1 MIDRLRNLSLAT
13 WMLIAILAGLAL
25 GFLAPDVAR
34 QTAILSTIF
43 LRLIKSIIAPVMF
56 GVLVTAVTG
65 AGTLRD
71 IGRLGWKSVLYFESA
86 TSIALLIGWCAVAIA
101 QPGRG
106 VALPAQTA
114 ARADVPSFATVVE
127 RAFPS
132 SIFDAMARGDVLEI
146 VVFCLIFGLACHSVG
161 AKARPVV
168 EFAEAVGAIAF
179 KYTSFVMYLAPFAV
193 CAAMASTVADGGGD
207 SLKAL
212 AKFVVVAW
220 VAQILYMVVVLGGS
234 LLVAGMPFGRFIDH
248 ARKPF
253 LVAFATTSSAAALP
267 QTLECLENM
276 GIPKRI
282 VGIVA
287 PLSITFNM
295 SGSSIHLAMCAL
307 FAAQAAGM
315 RLPLSEQALILLTLK
330 LTSKGVAGIPRANFV
345 ILTGLF
351 AMFSLPLAVLPM
363 LLGIDAVVDMIR
375 TSVNVLGHCVAG
387 PVIAR
392 WEGIR
397 LKDEPAG
404 ITQPV
409 AA

>member
-1 MIDRLRNLSLAT
+1 MLDRFRNLSLST
-13 WMLIAILAGLAL
+13 WMFIAILAGLAL
-25 GFLAPDVAR
+25 GYLAPDVAR
-34 QTAILSTIF
+34 QTAILSSIF
-43 LRLIKSIIAPVMF
+43 LRLIKSIIAPIMF

-71 IGRLGWKSVLYFESA
+71 IGRVGWKSVLYFESV
-86 TSIALLIGWCAVAIA
+86 TSIALLVGWFAVAIV
-101 QPGRG
+101 QPGKG
-106 VALPAQTA
+106 VALPAEA
-114 ARADVPSFATVVE
+114 AAPHLDVPSFSTVVE

-146 VVFCLIFGLACHSVG
+146 VVFCLLFGLACHSVG

-168 EFAEAVGAIAF
+168 AFAESISAIAF

-193 CAAMASTVADGGGD
+193 CAAVASTVADGGGE

-220 VAQILYMVVVLGGS
+220 VAQIIYMVFVLGGS
-234 LLVAGMPFGRFIDH
+234 LLAARMPIGRFIDH

-267 QTLECLENM
+267 QMLECLEEL

-295 SGSSIHLAMCAL
+295 SGSCIHLAMCSL
-307 FAAQAAGM
+307 FAAQAAGLN
-315 RLPLSEQALILLTLK
+315 LPLSEQAMILLTLK
-330 LTSKGVAGIPRANFV
+330 LTSKGVVGIPRANFV

-351 AMFSLPLAVLPM
+351 GMFSLPLVVLPM

-392 WEGIR
+392 WEGVR
-397 LKDEPAG
+397 LNVREAESL
-404 ITQPV
+404 